1 MAINFA
7 RNIQTTKSI
16 KKGDFTMDL
25 MNLLKLNLQFFSQD
39 DTGGSNQD
47 DGNTD
52 ETTPPDDKKDDKQ
65 DGKVDSSDDKQDD
78 KSKDDDPK
86 FTQKQLDDIVKDRI
100 KRAEQDKQEAI
111 KEAEKLA
118 KMTADQKR
126 EYELEKLQRENE
138 ELKQAQTRY
147 ELGKE
152 ATKILAES
160 NITATDEILDFV
172 VREDADK
179 TSEAVKAFSDLVD
192 RISDDRMKEKL
203 KGKSPKK
210 QQGTNTGVT
219 KESIMAIKD
228 GAERIKAIQENSHLF
243 N

>member
-1 MAINFA
+1 MALKGA

-39 DTGGSNQD
+39 DTGSSNP
-47 DGNTD
+47 GGESTNT
-52 ETTPPDDKKDDKQ
+52 EQDDKKDEKTITL
-65 DGKVDSSDDKQDD
+65 
-78 KSKDDDPK
+78 
-86 FTQKQLDDIVKDRI
+86 TQKELDKMMSDRE
-100 KRAEQDKQEAI
+100 KRALKDKDEAI
-111 KEAEKLA
+111 EEAKKLA
-118 KMTADQKR
+118 KMNADQKK
-126 EYELEKLQRENE
+126 EYEHEKTQKENE
-138 ELKQAQTRY
+138 ALKARINRY
-147 ELGKE
+147 ELGQE

-203 KGKSPKK
+203 KGTSPKK
-210 QQGTNTGVT
+210 QTIQQSTMT
-219 KESIMAIKD
+219 KAEIMKIQDTQERQKLIK
-228 GAERIKAIQENSHLF
+228 ENIHLF
-243 N
+243 Q

>member
-1 MAINFA
+1 MALKGA

-39 DTGGSNQD
+39 DTGSSNPGGESTNTD
-47 DGNTD
+47 DKKD

-65 DGKVDSSDDKQDD
+65 DDK
-78 KSKDDDPK
+78 KDEK
-86 FTQKQLDDIVKDRI
+86 TITLTQKELDKMMSDRE
-100 KRAEQDKQEAI
+100 KRALKDKDEAI
-111 KEAEKLA
+111 EEAKKLA
-118 KMTADQKR
+118 KMNADQKK
-126 EYELEKLQRENE
+126 EYEHEKTQKENE
-138 ELKQAQTRY
+138 ALKARINRY
-147 ELGKE
+147 ELGQE

-203 KGKSPKK
+203 KGTSPKK
-210 QQGTNTGVT
+210 QTIQQSTMT
-219 KESIMAIKD
+219 KAEIMKIQDTQERQKLIK
-228 GAERIKAIQENSHLF
+228 ENIHLF
-243 N
+243 Q

>member
-1 MAINFA
+1 MLTALKGA

-16 KKGDFTMDL
+16 KKENATMDL
-25 MNLLKLNLQFFSQD
+25 MYLLRLNLQFFSQD
-39 DTGGSNQD
+39 DTGGSNPTDDNNADDTKDDQQD
-47 DGNTD
+47 DQT
-52 ETTPPDDKKDDKQ
+52 DDKEK
-65 DGKVDSSDDKQDD
+65 DD
-78 KSKDDDPK
+78 KSKDDEPK

-160 NITATDEILDFV
+160 GIIASDEILDFV
-172 VREDADK
+172 VKEDAET
-179 TSEAVKAFSDLVD
+179 TSAAVKAFSDLVD
-192 RISDDRMKEKL
+192 KISDDRMKEKL
-203 KGKSPKK
+203 KGTSPKK
-210 QQGTNTGVT
+210 QQGVPGAKT
-219 KESIMAIKD
+219 KEDILAIKD
-228 GAERIKAIQENSHLF
+228 GAERIKAIQDNPQLF
-243 N
+243 K